1 MRAMYE
7 GGNALLRSTGG
18 GFEKFDSIGRNVT
31 YDKTDPTH
39 SLPIGHFDPQKMREV
54 RGEVEV
60 GLRKTEVGKIEF
72 FEVIQV

>member
-1 MRAMYE
+1 
-7 GGNALLRSTGG
+7 
-18 GFEKFDSIGRNVT
+18 
-31 YDKTDPTH
+31 
-39 SLPIGHFDPQKMREV
+39 MREV